1 MKIAFL
7 NLYSGINNRGAES
20 FIHELAKRL
29 TKSHEVTLISGGL
42 VDIEN
47 VKNLIVVEQVI
58 QQQHGFR
65 SYFDNFLKR
74 VFLDPANL
82 TVLSFSLKALAI
94 LRKEKFD
101 VVIPVNGFWQV
112 VICWVAKIITGSK
125 IMITGHSGPGW
136 DERWNLFLSPDVF
149 VATTEPT
156 REWARKTAFWVNSVT
171 IPYGI
176 DPDEFVAPKAKLA
189 LQKPVFLCPAA
200 AVPYKRI
207 DLAIKAVALLEAGSL
222 LHLGAGPLVSE
233 LEKLGNDLLG
243 PDRFQTMSVTHE
255 AVTSY
260 YAACGVVVLPS
271 RPQENSP
278 MVFLEALATGK
289 PVVATDTKRNRWILG
304 DAGVYV
310 DPEDILS
317 FSKAL
322 SQGLA
327 LVGSKKIPEQ
337 ANKFSW
343 ESVIQKYEEVL
354 ENIVGKNNP

>member
-47 VKNLIVVEQVI
+47 VKNLIVVEQAI

-176 DPDEFVAPKAKLA
+176 DPEEFVVEKTKLF
-189 LQKPVFLCPAA
+189 LQKPIFLCPAA

-207 DLAIKAVALLEAGSL
+207 DLAIKAVALLESGSL

-233 LEKLGNDLLG
+233 LEKLGKELLG
-243 PDRFQTMSVTHE
+243 PNRFQTTSVDHKDV
-255 AVTSY
+255 ASY
-260 YAACGVVVLPS
+260 NAACDVVVLPS
-271 RPQENSP
+271 HPQENSP
-278 MVFLEALATGK
+278 MVFLEALASQK
-289 PVVATDTKRNRWILG
+289 PVVVTDTKRNRWLLG
-304 DAGVYV
+304 KAGFFV
-310 DPEDILS
+310 DPTDTNG
-317 FSKAL
+317 FSLAIKDAL
-322 SQGLA
+322 
-327 LVGSKKIPEQ
+327 
-337 ANKFSW
+337 ANVKEINFKEELKKFSW
-343 ESVIQKYEEVL
+343 ETVLSAYESVLSNLIK
-354 ENIVGKNNP
+354 